1 MDYKNKQDKQDKQD
15 KQMNGQMDGQIG
27 GAAAVCNL
35 EGSPSAM
42 MYPHPPIDIQNLNPQ
57 ASIDGQVM
65 KYGTPVPLGSNIIYG
80 GGSCGDEGVGTGN
93 PKSETFKQYLDNLSK
108 SLDINIQAGGENKMS
123 LDNNSNSISSSMPRK
138 LSKYSKRSKRSN
150 RAKLSKHR
158 GGGVSVDP
166 SEMIGGQPVNKGYDD
181 CCPPAIV
188 GGQLQFPSPDQ
199 PICGLGAIRG
209 GARRRSHRSHR
220 NKKHNNRSRK
230 NKSRQNNKNNN
241 RRSKTQRG
249 GDFTSVG
256 SSKPAAY
263 ADAFNGEPGIFEY
276 PADMS
281 KRTFDGRQP
290 SWPVSEV

>member
-1 MDYKNKQDKQDKQD
+1 MDKQNSHKN
-15 KQMNGQMDGQIG
+15 QMG

-35 EGSPSAM
+35 ETSPSAM
-42 MYPHPPIDIQNLNPQ
+42 LYPHPPIDIQNLNPQ

-65 KYGTPVPLGSNIIYG
+65 KYGTPVPLGSNLLYG

-123 LDNNSNSISSSMPRK
+123 LHNNSNLNSAIMARK
-138 LSKYSKRSKRSN
+138 LSKNSKRSKRS
-150 RAKLSKHR
+150 KLSKHR
-158 GGGVSVDP
+158 GGGVSIDP
-166 SEMIGGQPVNKGYDD
+166 SEMIAGQPVNKGYDD

-199 PICGLGAIRG
+199 PMCGLGAVRG
-209 GARRRSHRSHR
+209 GGHRRRHSRRR
-220 NKKHNNRSRK
+220 NNTKNNRSHK
-230 NKSRQNNKNNN
+230 HKKNNKNSK
-241 RRSKTQRG
+241 RKTQRG

-256 SSKPAAY
+256 HSKPAAY